1 MDYFKKFISE
11 EYEWVFDFGSDTS
24 SILLDEFKDYLTDG
38 EFENNFELFKTEATK
53 KYINNEYYIQYL
65 HEQMDDCFREVLD
78 EYIDNKLKFVEDHKL
93 NNEEI
98 KNEIKQEIK
107 EAYNTLKRYENS
119 KEILAEVINE
129 DKSTCPSWLK
139 SIVK

>member
-24 SILLDEFKDYLTDG
+24 SILLDEFKDYLTDD

-53 KYINNEYYIQYL
+53 KYINDEYYIQHL
-65 HEQMDDCFREVLD
+65 HEQMDDCFREVLN
-78 EYIDNKLKFVEDHKL
+78 EYIDNKSKFVEEHEL
-93 NNEEI
+93 NDEEV

-107 EAYNTLKRYENS
+107 EAYKTLKRYENS
-119 KEILAEVINE
+119 KEILTEVINE